1 MKKFQKEKRKEA
13 IGERV
18 TMNKQEIDKKNT
30 VNRMG
35 RDGFSERVRNEEWQT
50 DQNGSTKKRLEF
62 RDIFF
67 PFFFWSRKLISPFFR
82 SKKLFSFSK

>member
-35 RDGFSERVRNEEWQT
+35 RDGFSERVRNEEI
-50 DQNGSTKKRLEF
+50 KKKKKWNYPRAPT
-62 RDIFF
+62 IFF
-67 PFFFWSRKLISPFFR
+67 HRSDCTPFL
-82 SKKLFSFSK
+82 SFSI